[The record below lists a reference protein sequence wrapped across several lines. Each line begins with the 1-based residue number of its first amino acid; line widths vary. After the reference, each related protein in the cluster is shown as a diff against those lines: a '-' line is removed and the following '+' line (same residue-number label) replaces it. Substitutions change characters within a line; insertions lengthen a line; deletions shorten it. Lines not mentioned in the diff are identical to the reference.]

1 MISAALAAF
10 LLLQAAAEPSKAA
23 DPRAEAASPQ
33 ASAPQAPKELTP
45 AGLDRLEHLSKMSGE
60 ERAQALADLPPAQRV
75 RIQKGL
81 ERLDALSPEQR
92 EGWFS
97 RYRKFNDLP
106 AKQKDEVRVI
116 VKELLALPLPRQKAI
131 RDEIE
136 TYRHMPGW
144 ARDVRM
150 RSADFQSKFN
160 PTERD
165 IIRHS
170 ASLLHEPGQ
179 VAAGQ

>member
-10 LLLQAAAEPSKAA
+10 LILQTAAEPSKTVDVRSEAA
-23 DPRAEAASPQ
+23 PPRAG
-33 ASAPQAPKELTP
+33 KELTP
-45 AGLDRLEHLSKMSGE
+45 AGLDRLENLSKMSGE
-60 ERAQALADLPPAQRV
+60 ERAQALGDLPPEQRV

-81 ERLDALSPEQR
+81 ERLDALTPDQR

-97 RYRKFNDLP
+97 RYRKFNGLP
-106 AKQKDEVRVI
+106 PKQKDEVRVI

-144 ARDVRM
+144 GRDVRM
-150 RSADFQSKFN
+150 RSADFRNKFN

-179 VAAGQ
+179 GPVGR